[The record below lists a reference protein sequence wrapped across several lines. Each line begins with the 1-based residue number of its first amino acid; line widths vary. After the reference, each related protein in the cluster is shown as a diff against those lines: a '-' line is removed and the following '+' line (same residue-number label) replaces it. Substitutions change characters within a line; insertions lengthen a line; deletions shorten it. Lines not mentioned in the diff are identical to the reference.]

1 MKIMA
6 TFNTFFFDIRDLLQ
20 DSWTQNAFDFFKGDQ
35 AQNDLGFMVD
45 QAKWVC
51 KIGYL
56 LSRKMKKIFTLE
68 IQTYFG
74 LFVEKKKRE
83 KLSLEMH
90 FTFQIQLLDQFVM
103 D

>member
-1 MKIMA
+1 
-6 TFNTFFFDIRDLLQ
+6 
-20 DSWTQNAFDFFKGDQ
+20 
-35 AQNDLGFMVD
+35 MVD

-83 KLSLEMH
+83 KLSLEIH

-103 D
+103 DWFRAFFRRKLFRKTKIIFQT